1 MLSLCSLD
9 HFYVLVEIRL
19 PFAYFVVEH
28 VTNSQCPLLTPL
40 DTGVLGFTGIWEGFG
55 NGGTNLSLY
64 FGVSWR
70 LWCVRLDV

>member
-28 VTNSQCPLLTPL
+28 VTNSQCPLLTPWTL
-40 DTGVLGFTGIWEGFG
+40 LSWDSLAFGRALAMVEQIYPCILGYHEGSGV
-55 NGGTNLSLY
+55 
-64 FGVSWR
+64 
-70 LWCVRLDV
+70 